1 MDAVMFG
8 VVGLIILALVV
19 AASIEAFQ
27 TWRAKRSRA
36 PEDASR

>member
-8 VVGLIILALVV
+8 VIGLIILALVI

-27 TWRAKRSRA
+27 TWKLKRSRA
-36 PEDASR
+36 RADDGR